1 MRSSTV
7 AFAVTLA
14 LANSASVLAAGGSA
28 ATITYASPTILQTG
42 DSEDISISSTTAS
55 VDATSTS
62 LSALVPITSVTSVPE
77 SSTLSAYESSFT
89 SYSINFISSHKPS
102 GSVYSSG
109 SVSSSIVSGKPGV
122 YSNSTIISTATA
134 SVSSAGTST
143 ATAVT
148 EVPGA
153 TKSSSKSGAATSAS
167 SSASASSSSSAAGAL
182 SMNGASWSVGSL
194 MLGGMAVV
202 FGFF

>member
-77 SSTLSAYESSFT
+77 SSTLSA
-89 SYSINFISSHKPS
+89 
-102 GSVYSSG
+102 
-109 SVSSSIVSGKPGV
+109 SIVSGKPGV

-134 SVSSAGTST
+134 SISSAGTST

-153 TKSSSKSGAATSAS
+153 TKSSSKSGAATGAS
-167 SSASASSSSSAAGAL
+167 SSASASASSSAADAL